1 MQPQIMAMGILETC
15 RTLVHQPQMRQRTKN
30 KQKRHTATVASRI
43 NLNRTLGLKNM
54 VEVRPQPAD
63 LFLKSIV
70 PCVNVLLVKPIFVFV
85 KMRVFVV

>member
-1 MQPQIMAMGILETC
+1 
-15 RTLVHQPQMRQRTKN
+15 
-30 KQKRHTATVASRI
+30 
-43 NLNRTLGLKNM
+43 M

-70 PCVNVLLVKPIFVFV
+70 PCVNVLLVKPVFVFV